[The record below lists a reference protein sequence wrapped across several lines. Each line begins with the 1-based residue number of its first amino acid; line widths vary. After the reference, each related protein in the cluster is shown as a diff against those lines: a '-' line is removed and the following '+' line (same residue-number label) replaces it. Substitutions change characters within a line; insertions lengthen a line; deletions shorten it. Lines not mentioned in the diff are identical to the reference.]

1 MNRLTAEWVQKA
13 EDDFTVAQKM
23 LRARKRPVFDAVCF
37 HSQQC
42 AEKYLKAFL
51 QENSRDIPKTHKLL
65 DLLKLCKEVDSGL
78 EILVSDLLEV
88 ERFSVDV
95 RYPGVSA
102 DKEEAR
108 TALHAAVVIREF
120 LRQKLGLR

>member
-13 EDDFTVAQKM
+13 EDDFTVAQRM
-23 LRARKRPVFDAVCF
+23 LRARKQPIYDAVCF

-65 DLLKLCKEVDSGL
+65 DLLKLCKEVDNNL

-88 ERFSVDV
+88 ERFSVNV

-108 TALHAAVVIREF
+108 MALHATVVIREF
-120 LRQKLGLR
+120 LRQKLGLK